1 MLRLLLGKNGVWD
14 RKQHFFK
21 AVEGLEMVIAGTY
34 GRSELPPRFVRFFNS
49 IYVPDIEEE
58 SIVLIFT

>member
-1 MLRLLLGKNGVWD
+1 MWD